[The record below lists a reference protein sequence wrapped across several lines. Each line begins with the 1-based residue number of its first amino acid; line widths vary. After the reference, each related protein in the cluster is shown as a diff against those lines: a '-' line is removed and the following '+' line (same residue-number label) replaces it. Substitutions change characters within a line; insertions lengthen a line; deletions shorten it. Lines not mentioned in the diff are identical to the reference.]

1 MQIPGQRDSIAGS
14 QIKGYTQPQEPGA
27 TSRDPERS
35 RRQPM
40 FRNTEESEWT
50 RFSRALSGREREEPT
65 ASAEADATPAPVNN
79 PPTSQPILRQPS
91 TDVGVAPRTANRAPA
106 VETDEEVEST
116 IGEHTTVDGTFKSEN
131 SIRVRG
137 TVQGEIESKRT
148 IWVEKSANVTAKV
161 TAESVTVAGQIN
173 GQIFCAGRVEI
184 RPSGRVSGEI
194 NAGTLIMQEGA
205 FFEGNLKM
213 AGRPSGSGEGTEP
226 VRSARR

>member
-1 MQIPGQRDSIAGS
+1 
-14 QIKGYTQPQEPGA
+14 
-27 TSRDPERS
+27 
-35 RRQPM
+35 M

-65 ASAEADATPAPVNN
+65 ATADADATPAAASN
-79 PPTSQPILRQPS
+79 PPTPPPILRQPS
-91 TDVGVAPRTANRAPA
+91 TDVSVTSRTANRAPTT
-106 VETDEEVEST
+106 EPEEEVEST
-116 IGEHTTVDGTFKSEN
+116 IGERTTVDGTFKSEN
-131 SIRVRG
+131 SVRIRG

-184 RPSGRVSGEI
+184 RPSGRVTGEI

-213 AGRPSGSGEGTEP
+213 TGRPNASGEGAEP
-226 VRSARR
+226 VRSPRRG